1 MWKEAL
7 RTATLSGMRGLMI
20 AETVVLLVVLTE
32 TYSTG
37 DVAMFFSM
45 FVSMFFC
52 LVFFAEFQ
60 FDFLICIL

>member
-52 LVFFAEFQ
+52 CLVFIAEF
-60 FDFLICIL
+60 